1 MIVGLIKTPFAIIER
16 TFINPLESLCNIS
29 LQSYPYFFLMRG
41 LFFGITPK
49 KFIFFSRMY
58 GNQCCV
64 IQSTNFFRLSE
75 FNALIEMFNTFVFVL
90 NPISGAFNWQYR

>member
-1 MIVGLIKTPFAIIER
+1 MQIINNLLIEIIDF
-16 TFINPLESLCNIS
+16 TNKFTIIKFFG
-29 LQSYPYFFLMRG
+29 YFG